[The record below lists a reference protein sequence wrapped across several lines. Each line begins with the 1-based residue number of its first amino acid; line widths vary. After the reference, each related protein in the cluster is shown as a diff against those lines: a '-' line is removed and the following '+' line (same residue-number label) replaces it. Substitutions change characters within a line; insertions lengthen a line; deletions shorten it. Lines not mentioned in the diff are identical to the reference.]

1 MRFQWIQREASG
13 GAGRS
18 AMTGTMFALLA
29 VLSTGGCAHLALA
42 EGPDVDAASAGKDE
56 QGKPEPSVDL
66 VYRVFDEGLPA
77 TARRDIEIPTG
88 FVRMACPGE
97 TSARREAIEFGFQ
110 ARRLT
115 CRQAWAVA
123 EKVGRENGI
132 DPGILFG
139 VMRVESTLAVNVV
152 SPVGA
157 VGLMQI
163 MPGPADGLGCGDRLD
178 ALDNA
183 RCGALILSRF
193 LKRYKGDLILG
204 LSAYNAGFGMPNRA
218 KKKCMIPANFGYPE
232 KVLRVRARF
241 LRWGCMPWE

>member
-1 MRFQWIQREASG
+1 MRFSWIQLVAQ
-13 GAGRS
+13 RS
-18 AMTGTMFALLA
+18 AGGSAVTATTLALVA
-29 VLSTGGCAHLALA
+29 VLSTGGCAHVVLAGA
-42 EGPDVDAASAGKDE
+42 PDVHAASTAAGE
-56 QGKPEPSVDL
+56 PEKPDQPVEP
-66 VYRVFDEGLPA
+66 VYRVFDEETPV
-77 TARRDIEIPTG
+77 TSRRDIEIPAG

-97 TSARREAIEFGFQ
+97 TLARRPAIEFGFQ

-123 EKVGRENGI
+123 EKVGRETGI

-218 KKKCMIPANFGYPE
+218 RKKCMIPANFGYPE

-241 LRWGCMPWE
+241 LRWGCLPWE